1 MKTDKRTQ
9 LLKILSDASQSI
21 SSAALANMLGTSE
34 RTVRNYIKAINE
46 EGKAVITSSREGYR
60 LESHTASLD
69 TLPNEAESRVWKVLS
84 DLLTSKEGVNA
95 FDEAEALY
103 VSSSTILNTV
113 IPQVKE
119 IAKEYDLRIESQK
132 YQFYLRGSEQ
142 NRRKMI
148 GSLAVRNTYGFFNS
162 KDALEQ
168 LFPSQD
174 IDGIMQELFIVPFS
188 LVSAIPSLWAILRR
202 FVPVL
207 PDISPLS
214 TFSFGL
220 IGLFVVF
227 VIPYN
232 CLQKIEK
239 KDRSMIA
246 GFTGIGA
253 YMMCMNFQT
262 VDGGSLVSMNKFGA
276 GGMFTAMVVGLM
288 VAVIYK
294 LLAKYSFFGEDSVIP
309 DFVKNW
315 FDNIAAILISLT
327 VAYLFTY
334 IAKIDVFAMVQILM
348 KPVTS
353 FAQSAPGVIMI
364 VFLQNVFYFFG
375 VSGWVFTP
383 VTRSITQAAIAENAE
398 LVAAGLAPKNIYA
411 YGFSRYHHIG
421 GQGATLPLALFMLRA
436 KSKKFRLLGKATL
449 VPSIFNI
456 NEPLQYGAVV
466 GNPFM
471 LIPTVLIAIIL
482 PGFSYLWFAMGWG
495 TINYVNF
502 DMNFAPNAVSAFFMS
517 GGDWRNVL
525 LICINFVLAALI
537 WYPFFKAADKA
548 ECKKEAEREAAKAA
562 KKAAKAAVKA

>member
-1 MKTDKRTQ
+1 MME
-9 LLKILSDASQSI
+9 KIQAWIEKHLVPVV
-21 SSAALANMLGTSE
+21 N
-34 RTVRNYIKAINE
+34 K
-46 EGKAVITSSREGYR
+46 ITSNFWFGIV
-60 LESHTASLD
+60 AD
-69 TLPNEAESRVWKVLS
+69 
-84 DLLTSKEGVNA
+84 
-95 FDEAEALY
+95 
-103 VSSSTILNTV
+103 
-113 IPQVKE
+113 
-119 IAKEYDLRIESQK
+119 
-132 YQFYLRGSEQ
+132 
-142 NRRKMI
+142 
-148 GSLAVRNTYGFFNS
+148 AV
-162 KDALEQ
+162 
-168 LFPSQD
+168 
-174 IDGIMQELFIVPFS
+174 LFIVPFS
-188 LVSAIPSLWAILRR
+188 MVSAIPSLWAILRR

-334 IAKIDVFAMVQILM
+334 VAKIDVFAMVQILM

-502 DMNFAPNAVSAFFMS
+502 
-517 GGDWRNVL
+517 
-525 LICINFVLAALI
+525 VLAALI

-562 KKAAKAAVKA
+562 KKAAKAAAKA